1 MPKRALS
8 KSWITS
14 YYEAI
19 SEISE
24 APQQFNIWAAISVI
38 SAVLKDH
45 VYFSRGVYTI
55 QPNQYIILVAPPGVG
70 KGSAI
75 LPAYEFPTELKLI
88 NMISDRV
95 TAPKIIDKLAKGF
108 GALQM
113 PSVVNTNA
121 AQNGTAPIATVESA
135 AVIRATELQTLLGSS
150 DWMTTFLCET
160 WDRRDFEY
168 DTKNAGTS
176 VVKNMCLSLIGAC
189 VPSYIQNLSKDATS
203 AVNGGFT
210 ARAVFVYAHK
220 KSQDIIWPKPFDSIQ
235 GGKGA
240 DIRKKLNDDLL
251 AISQLRGEFSIS
263 EDAKTVFQNFYRSS
277 SVSHSD
283 TDSDVMLNFK
293 SRIHVHAFK
302 VAMALS
308 VAAKNNLEIDYTDMS
323 VATTLV
329 KQVQANL
336 DKAFR
341 GLGSSILAEST
352 NRVQSFI
359 EARGLTSRKEILKHN
374 HRYVVPED
382 LDRILYLLQDIGVI
396 MVKSTGQGAQITY
409 IGDKK
414 ETFRA
419 SDADTT
425 TLNPGG
431 NSGNRTI

>member
-8 KSWITS
+8 QSWITS

-75 LPAYEFPTELKLI
+75 LPAYEFPSELKLI

-95 TAPKIIDKLAKGF
+95 TAPKIVEKLAKGF

-113 PSVVNTNA
+113 PAVLQTNA
-121 AQNGTAPIATVESA
+121 QLNGTAPIATNEAA

-176 VVKNMCLSLIGAC
+176 IVKNMCLSLIGAC
-189 VPSYIQNLSKDATS
+189 VPSYIQNLSREATS

-210 ARAVFVYAHK
+210 ARAVFVYANK
-220 KSQDIIWPKPFDSIQ
+220 KSQDIVWPKPFDSVQKGQ
-235 GGKGA
+235 GA
-240 DIRKKLNDDLL
+240 VLRKKLNDDLL
-251 AISQLRGEFSIS
+251 AISQLRGEFSIT
-263 EDAKTVFQNFYRSS
+263 DTAKTVFQNFYRSS
-277 SVSHSD
+277 AVSHSD

-308 VAAKNNLEIDYTDMS
+308 AAAKDTLVIDYTDMV

-329 KQVQANL
+329 KQVQSNL

-341 GLGSSILAEST
+341 GLGSSILAEAT
-352 NRVQSFI
+352 NRVQAFI
-359 EARGLTSRKEILKHN
+359 EARGLTTRKEILKYN
-374 HRYVVPED
+374 HRYVVTED
-382 LDRILYLLQDIGVI
+382 LERILYLLVEIGVI
-396 MVKSTGQGAQITY
+396 EVKSSSTGAVVKY
-409 IGDKK
+409 IGDVK
-414 ETFRA
+414 ETLIANPMA
-419 SDADTT
+419 SNTF
-425 TLNPGG
+425 NPP
-431 NSGNRTI
+431 